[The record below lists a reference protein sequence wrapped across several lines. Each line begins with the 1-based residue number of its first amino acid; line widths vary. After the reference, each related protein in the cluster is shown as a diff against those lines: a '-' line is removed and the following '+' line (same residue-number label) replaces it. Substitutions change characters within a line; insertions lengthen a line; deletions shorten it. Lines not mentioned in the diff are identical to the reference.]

1 MNGDDIGI
9 RTKLIPNKFV
19 PPTLKARGPRPGA
32 RDPGS
37 PGEPGAFHLFGLGQV
52 TPATSPVTQI
62 NHPPPT
68 EPQQRYK
75 QDVGACSI
83 ADSAVTLGSRSSG
96 LGKMVQEPWAR
107 FHVAKG
113 RCQKWELDSH

>member
-1 MNGDDIGI
+1 MNRDGS
-9 RTKLIPNKFV
+9 RTKLPPNEFV
-19 PPTLKARGPRPGA
+19 RLILKARGPRRGA

-37 PGEPGAFHLFGLGQV
+37 PGEPGAFHLFGLGTV

-83 ADSAVTLGSRSSG
+83 ADSALVLGSRSTG
-96 LGKMVQEPWAR
+96 LGKMVP
-107 FHVAKG
+107 
-113 RCQKWELDSH
+113 

>member
-1 MNGDDIGI
+1 MVRDAGPYD
-9 RTKLIPNKFV
+9 
-19 PPTLKARGPRPGA
+19 RGA
-32 RDPGS
+32 S
-37 PGEPGAFHLFGLGQV
+37 GEPGAFHLFGLGQV

-83 ADSAVTLGSRSSG
+83 ADSALVLGSRSTG
-96 LGKMVQEPWAR
+96 LGKMV
-107 FHVAKG
+107 
-113 RCQKWELDSH
+113 